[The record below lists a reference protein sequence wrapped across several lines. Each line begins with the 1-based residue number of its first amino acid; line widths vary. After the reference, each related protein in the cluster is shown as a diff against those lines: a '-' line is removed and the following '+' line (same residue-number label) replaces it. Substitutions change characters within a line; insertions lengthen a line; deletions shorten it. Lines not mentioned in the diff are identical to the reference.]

1 MSNLLPGLRVV
12 VESIHN
18 NLEADC
24 IKRLNKNATSL
35 LKNNL
40 TFKNKGTLQWKS
52 SSKIPWGKQVSPRK
66 RKTTKKKQQ
75 KTEKTNKTN
84 KPTEQ
89 VILCLMLSW
98 EILLCI
104 ILLRRHQQVRPK
116 SLDLIVMI
124 IILPHMITW
133 DRRRHRYVGR

>member
-40 TFKNKGTLQWKS
+40 TFKNKETLQWKS
-52 SSKIPWGKQVSPRK
+52 SSKIPRGKQVSPRK
-66 RKTTKKKQQ
+66 RKTTKKK
-75 KTEKTNKTN
+75 KTTKNRKNKQNKQTNRTSY
-84 KPTEQ
+84 P
-89 VILCLMLSW
+89 
-98 EILLCI
+98 
-104 ILLRRHQQVRPK
+104 
-116 SLDLIVMI
+116 
-124 IILPHMITW
+124 LPHAFMRDTIMHNIAQETSTSKA
-133 DRRRHRYVGR
+133 